1 MLLVTREIAF
11 YVYTTMSRLQGLNTT
26 LDILSASSG
35 AVVGWFLYRVVVTS
49 CKRQWTRGSKTE
61 EEHGSRRRR
70 LLEERIQILEKEN
83 QTLYERTVALALE
96 NRLLYDRILQV
107 AFVDEEED
115 VTHYTPRDE
124 DEDWSWCWWQEEEE
138 EEEEED
144 MKNVYKTPEKNVGM
158 RQTDEVQTPTQD
170 NDTCV
175 HHG

>member
-1 MLLVTREIAF
+1 
-11 YVYTTMSRLQGLNTT
+11 MSRLQGLNTT

-35 AVVGWFLYRVVVTS
+35 AVVGWFFYRVVVTS

-61 EEHGSRRRR
+61 EEHGSSRR

-138 EEEEED
+138 EEEEEEED

-158 RQTDEVQTPTQD
+158 RQTDELQTPTQD

-175 HHG
+175 HRG